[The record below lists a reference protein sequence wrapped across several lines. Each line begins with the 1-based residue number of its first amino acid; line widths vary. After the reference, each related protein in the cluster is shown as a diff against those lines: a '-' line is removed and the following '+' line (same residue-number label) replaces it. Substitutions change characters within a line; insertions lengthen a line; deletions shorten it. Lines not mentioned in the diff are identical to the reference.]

1 MLDNLWPYERRPPY
15 WLRLLLLSSSSS
27 SSSYSSWVLHLFLLV
42 FIFLFLFFFLSIFSS
57 FVLFSLFCVNIHL
70 LSGTLCYG
78 GKGPEIVY
86 CFFSSLRRKI
96 NTRTL
101 QFLFLLSLSVS
112 FSYSRFFF
120 PPKFDISKAT
130 ATANQVK
137 LWSGKYRRRRFGSA
151 SGRQKN
157 PAKI

>member
-1 MLDNLWPYERRPPY
+1 MVDLA
-15 WLRLLLLSSSSS
+15 LRKETAILTSITFAFI
-27 SSSYSSWVLHLFLLV
+27 VVVVVV
-42 FIFLFLFFFLSIFSS
+42 FFVSFTSFFFSFLYIYFFKYFSS
-57 FVLFSLFCVNIHL
+57 FVLFSLFCLNNHL

-101 QFLFLLSLSVS
+101 QFLFLFLFPSLIFS
-112 FSYSRFFF
+112 FFSHRF
-120 PPKFDISKAT
+120 DLSKAT

-137 LWSGKYRRRRFGSA
+137 L
-151 SGRQKN
+151 
-157 PAKI
+157 